1 MRRNN
6 GHSSPE
12 PKVIIRLTMTTLVA
26 AFSCGPVA
34 QAAELDRTPVE
45 AVSAQGDKVRLYPN
59 GRWEF
64 VDADK
69 AAKAKEIAAAYP
81 ENNTRP
87 VDAQGGAFGIG
98 RTIMPGDKDYNR
110 GSLSGKGR

>member
-1 MRRNN
+1 MRFRLLAIALMAA
-6 GHSSPE
+6 SS
-12 PKVIIRLTMTTLVA
+12 VA
-26 AFSCGPVA
+26 T
-34 QAAELDRTPVE
+34 AADADRLDRTPVE
-45 AVSAQGDKVRLYPN
+45 AVTAQGDAVRLYPN

-64 VDADK
+64 VDAAK
-69 AAKAKEIAAAYP
+69 AAKAKELAAAYP

-87 VDAQGGAFGIG
+87 VEAQGGAFGVG

>member
-1 MRRNN
+1 MRA
-6 GHSSPE
+6 
-12 PKVIIRLTMTTLVA
+12 VVVA
-26 AFSCGPVA
+26 FALAAASAAAG
-34 QAAELDRTPVE
+34 AELDRTPL
-45 AVSAQGDKVRLYPN
+45 AATTAQGDAVRLHPN

-64 VDADK
+64 VDAEK
-69 AAKAKEIAAAYP
+69 AAQARELAAQYP
-81 ENNTRP
+81 ENRVRP

>member
-1 MRRNN
+1 MRFRPLAIAMMAA
-6 GHSSPE
+6 SS
-12 PKVIIRLTMTTLVA
+12 VA
-26 AFSCGPVA
+26 TSADA
-34 QAAELDRTPVE
+34 DRLDRTPVE
-45 AVSAQGDKVRLYPN
+45 AVTAQGEAVRLYPN

-64 VDADK
+64 VDAAK
-69 AAKAKEIAAAYP
+69 AAKAKELAAGYP

-87 VDAQGGAFGIG
+87 VEAQGGAFGVG

>member
-1 MRRNN
+1 MRF
-6 GHSSPE
+6 
-12 PKVIIRLTMTTLVA
+12 IFAMTLVA
-26 AFSCGPVA
+26 ASSVA
-34 QAAELDRTPVE
+34 MAAESDRLDRSPVE
-45 AVSAQGDKVRLYPN
+45 AVTAQGDAVRLYSN

-64 VDADK
+64 VDAAK
-69 AAKAKEIAAAYP
+69 AAKAKEVAAAYP

>member
-1 MRRNN
+1 MRRR
-6 GHSSPE
+6 P
-12 PKVIIRLTMTTLVA
+12 LAAVA
-26 AFSCGPVA
+26 AFATFAAFATLPA
-34 QAAELDRTPVE
+34 RAAEAVRLDRTPVE
-45 AVSAQGDKVRLYPN
+45 AVTAQGEAVRLYAN

-69 AAKAKEIAAAYP
+69 AAKARELAAHYP
-81 ENNTRP
+81 ENKTRP

-98 RTIMPGDKDYNR
+98 RTIMPGDQDYNR

>member
-1 MRRNN
+1 MRAALVLAMVTA
-6 GHSSPE
+6 S
-12 PKVIIRLTMTTLVA
+12 VAVA
-26 AFSCGPVA
+26 APAVP
-34 QAAELDRTPVE
+34 ELDRTPVAATTLQGE
-45 AVSAQGDKVRLYPN
+45 AVRLYPN

-69 AAKAKEIAAAYP
+69 AAKARELAAQYP

-87 VDAQGGAFGIG
+87 VDAQGGAFGLG